1 MSELFDKASMY
12 GFTENGAF
20 THTGTGSKVLDLFS
34 MGGGLRDSDEDRIIN
49 IVKNA
54 AKIYVYHAKKNM
66 KIMIYWI

>member
-1 MSELFDKASMY
+1 MMIKIIYAINIMNHL
-12 GFTENGAF
+12 
-20 THTGTGSKVLDLFS
+20 
-34 MGGGLRDSDEDRIIN
+34 IN